1 MLNDYLNGYTTKL
14 SRANP
19 KDPTEIK
26 IDQQQFQSTDSSINK
41 KTYNPYFHFKDEMH
55 VANKINK

>member
-26 IDQQQFQSTDSSINK
+26 IISSNSNLPTAASTKRLTILIFILK
-41 KTYNPYFHFKDEMH
+41 MKCTLPTK
-55 VANKINK
+55 